1 MNRYLVILAVSLAIL
16 ALGSGALRAQDDD
29 LKDSDVAEVG
39 HAVGEAHGGS
49 HGHVGAAGVSND
61 PSEFKSDLAIYSF
74 VIFLLLL
81 AILNKFAWG
90 PISTGLEKREHRI
103 AEHIAAAERSHEEA
117 KAMLAEYE
125 RKLAAAHDE
134 VRAILDEARRDAEH
148 THREI
153 LEKAKA
159 EAAAE
164 AARAK
169 HDVETARDQALK
181 QLVETSAN
189 LAVDLAGQILKTKLS
204 PADHSQLIADAVAKF
219 QPQHASNN

>member
-1 MNRYLVILAVSLAIL
+1 MNRYLIGLAASLAFL
-16 ALGSGALRAQDDD
+16 ALGAGALRAQDDD

-39 HAVGEAHGGS
+39 HPVGEAHSSG

-61 PSEFKSDLAIYSF
+61 PSELKTDLAIYSF
-74 VIFLLLL
+74 VVFLLLL
-81 AILNKFAWG
+81 AILQKFAWG

-103 AEHIAAAERSHEEA
+103 AEHIAAAERSHQDA

-125 RKLAAAHDE
+125 RKLAAAQDE

-148 THREI
+148 THQEI
-153 LEKAKA
+153 LAKAKA

-164 AARAK
+164 AARAR

-189 LAVDLAGQILKTKLS
+189 LAVDLAGQILKAKLS
-204 PADHSQLIADAVAKF
+204 PADHSKLISEAVAKF
-219 QPQHASNN
+219 HPQHASQN

>member
-1 MNRYLVILAVSLAIL
+1 MNRFLVSLAVGLAIL
-16 ALGSGALRAQDDD
+16 ALGAGTLRAQDDD

-39 HAVGEAHGGS
+39 HPVGEGHGS
-49 HGHVGAAGVSND
+49 HGHVGTAGVSND

-90 PISTGLEKREHRI
+90 PISSGLEKREHRI
-103 AEHIAAAERSHEEA
+103 AEHIAAAERSHQEA

-125 RKLAAAHDE
+125 RKLAAAQDE

-148 THREI
+148 THQEI
-153 LEKAKA
+153 LAKAKA

-164 AARAK
+164 AARAR

-189 LAVDLAGQILKTKLS
+189 LAVDLAGQILKVKLS
-204 PADHSQLIADAVAKF
+204 PADHSKLISEAVAKF
-219 QPQHASNN
+219 HPQHASQN

>member
-1 MNRYLVILAVSLAIL
+1 MKHEPTDAAHDEHLEHIGVE
-16 ALGSGALRAQDDD
+16 GA
-29 LKDSDVAEVG
+29 
-39 HAVGEAHGGS
+39 
-49 HGHVGAAGVSND
+49 ND
-61 PSEFKSDLAIYSF
+61 KADEIKGDLAIFTF
-74 VIFLLLL
+74 VVFLLLL
-81 AILNKFAWG
+81 GILWKFAWG
-90 PISTGLEKREHRI
+90 PISTGLERREHRI
-103 AEHIAAAERSHEEA
+103 AEQIAAAERSHQEA

-181 QLVETSAN
+181 ELVETSAN
-189 LAVDLAGQILKTKLS
+189 LAVDLAGQILKARLS
-204 PADHSQLIADAVAKF
+204 PADHSQLIADALAKF
-219 QPQHASNN
+219 QPQHVSSN